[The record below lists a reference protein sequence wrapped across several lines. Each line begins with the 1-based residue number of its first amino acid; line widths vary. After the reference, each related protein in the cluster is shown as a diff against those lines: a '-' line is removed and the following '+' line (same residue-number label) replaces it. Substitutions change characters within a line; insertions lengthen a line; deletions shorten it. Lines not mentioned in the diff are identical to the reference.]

1 MANTNSPPNLYDKVD
16 LKYPIHRAF
25 DITILVLLIS
35 LLVYRLLYISN
46 HGFAWL
52 LALLCET
59 CFTFTWFVTVSSKWN
74 PVEYKTYPERL
85 SQKTQELPP
94 VDIFV
99 TTADPVLEPPILTVN
114 TVISLL
120 AVDYP
125 ADKLACYVSDDG
137 SSPITYYSLVEASKF
152 AKHWAPFCK
161 KHNIQARAPFRY
173 FSSEVPLN
181 NSSEFQQE
189 YNKMKDEYEELASK
203 INDADKKS
211 IERNLS
217 GDFAAFSNIERK
229 NHPTIIKVVW
239 ENKAGISD
247 ELPHL
252 IYISREKR
260 PQHPHHYKAGAMN
273 VLTRVSGMM
282 TNAPFMLNLDC
293 DMFVNNPKIVCH
305 AMCLL
310 LGSRNERESGFVQC
324 PQYFY
329 DGLKDDPFGNQF
341 EVLHK
346 YIGSGI
352 VGIQGP
358 FYGGTGCFH
367 RRKVIYGSCP
377 RDVGIPAE
385 SLTPVH
391 GGLTEKEQLRVF
403 GNSKE
408 FVRSAAHALQGKANT
423 SPEILP
429 KLIEAAHQVAGC
441 GYEYGTS
448 WGKEVGW
455 QYGPATEDIL
465 TGLKIHARGW
475 RSVLCSPDPRAFLG
489 CAPRV
494 GPISM
499 TQQKRWATGLLEILI
514 SERNP
519 IIATLTARLQF
530 RQCLA
535 YLWIL
540 IWGLRSIPEICYAV
554 LPAYCIITN
563 SSFLPKFHEPAMY
576 IHVALFLSYVI
587 YSLLE
592 YLETGLSIR
601 AWWNNQRMARMNA
614 TNAWLFGVISVFLKI
629 LRISGTVF
637 EVTQKDQSS
646 SNVGDEGRFTFDAS
660 PIFVPGTTILLLQ
673 LTAFVMG
680 FGGMQLPSVDDAS
693 GLGEILCSV
702 LVVMCFWPF
711 VKGLFGKGKYG
722 IPLSTVCKSSLL
734 SLSFV
739 YLVTRTSRGQPE

>member
-1 MANTNSPPNLYDKVD
+1 MAKAISSPNLYDKVA

-52 LALLCET
+52 LALLCES
-59 CFTFTWFVTVSSKWN
+59 CFTFTWVVTVSTKWN

-85 SQKTQELPP
+85 SQKIQELPP

-137 SSPITYYSLVEASKF
+137 CSPTTYYSLVEASKF
-152 AKHWAPFCK
+152 AKLWAPFCK
-161 KHNIQARAPFRY
+161 KHNIQTRAPFRY

-217 GDFAAFSNIERK
+217 GDFAAFSNIEGK

-260 PQHPHHYKAGAMN
+260 PKHPHHYKAGAMN

-310 LGSRNERESGFVQC
+310 LGSRNEMETGFVQF

-329 DGLKDDPFGNQF
+329 DGLKDDPYGNQF

-346 YIGSGI
+346 YIGNGI

-377 RDVGIPAE
+377 RDVGIQAK

-391 GGLTEKEQLRVF
+391 GDLTEKEQLKIF

-408 FVRSAAHALQGKANT
+408 LVRSAAHAIQGEANM
-423 SPEILP
+423 SPKILP
-429 KLIEAAHQVAGC
+429 NLIEAAHQVAGC

-448 WGKEVGW
+448 WGQEVGW
-455 QYGPATEDIL
+455 QYGSATEDIL

-475 RSVLCSPDPRAFLG
+475 RSVLCTPDPRAFLG

-563 SSFLPKFHEPAMY
+563 SSFLPKAHEPAMY

-614 TNAWLFGVISVFLKI
+614 TNAWLFGVISVFLKT

-646 SNVGDEGRFTFDAS
+646 NNGGDEGRFTFDAS

-673 LTAFVMG
+673 LTAFAMG

-702 LVVMCFWPF
+702 LVVVCFWPF

-722 IPLSTVCKSSLL
+722 IPLSTICKSSLL

-739 YLVTRTSRGQPE
+739 YLVTSTSVGQL

>member
-1 MANTNSPPNLYDKVD
+1 MAKAISPPNLYDKVS
-16 LKYPIHRAF
+16 LQNPVHRAF
-25 DITILVLLIS
+25 DVTIFILLIS
-35 LLVYRLLYISN
+35 LLVYRLLHISSN
-46 HGFAWL
+46 GFAWL
-52 LALLCET
+52 LALLCES
-59 CFTFTWFVTVSSKWN
+59 CFTFTWALTVSTKWN
-74 PVEYKTYPERL
+74 PVEYRTYPERL
-85 SQKTQELPP
+85 SQKIQELPP
-94 VDIFV
+94 VDMFV
-99 TTADPVLEPPILTVN
+99 TTADPELEPPILTVN

-125 ADKLACYVSDDG
+125 AGKLACYVSDDG
-137 SSPITYYSLVEASKF
+137 CSPITYYSLVEASKF
-152 AKHWAPFCK
+152 AKLWAPFCK

-173 FSSEVPLN
+173 FSSE
-181 NSSEFQQE
+181 E
-189 YNKMKDEYEELASK
+189 DEYEELASK
-203 INDADKKS
+203 INDANKKS
-211 IERNLS
+211 IDWNLS

-229 NHPTIIKVVW
+229 NHPTIIKTDVLQVVW
-239 ENKAGISD
+239 ENKGGISD

-260 PQHPHHYKAGAMN
+260 PKHPHHYKAGAMN
-273 VLTRVSGMM
+273 VLTRVSGLM
-282 TNAPFMLNLDC
+282 TNAPFILNVDC
-293 DMFVNNPKIVCH
+293 DMFANNPNIVCH

-329 DGLKDDPFGNQF
+329 DGLKHDPFGNQF

-358 FYGGTGCFH
+358 FYAGTGCFH
-367 RRKVIYGSCP
+367 RRKVIYGAYP
-377 RDVGIPAE
+377 HDIGIQAK

-391 GGLTEKEQLRVF
+391 GDLTEKEHLKIF
-403 GNSKE
+403 GKSKE
-408 FVRSAAHALQGKANT
+408 FIRSAAHALQGMANT
-423 SPEILP
+423 SPKLLP
-429 KLIEAAHQVAGC
+429 NLTEAANQVAGC

-455 QYGPATEDIL
+455 QYGSATEDIL
-465 TGLKIHARGW
+465 TGLLIHARGW
-475 RSVLCSPDPRAFLG
+475 RSVLCTPDRRAFLG
-489 CAPRV
+489 CAPGA

-514 SERNP
+514 SDKNP

-540 IWGLRSIPEICYAV
+540 IWGLRSIPELCYAV

-563 SSFLPKFHEPAMY
+563 SSFLPKANEPA
-576 IHVALFLSYVI
+576 ICIPVALFLSYLI
-587 YSLLE
+587 YSLSE
-592 YLETGLSIR
+592 YLEIGLSIR
-601 AWWNNQRMARMNA
+601 AWWNNQRMGRINA
-614 TNAWLFGVISVFLKI
+614 TNPWLFGVIGVFLKI
-629 LRISGTVF
+629 LRVSGIVF

-646 SNVGDEGRFTFDAS
+646 NNGGDEGRFTFDAS
-660 PIFVPGTTILLLQ
+660 PLFMPGTTILLLQ
-673 LTAFVMG
+673 LTAFVVG
-680 FGGMQLPSVDDAS
+680 FGGMQSPSVNDAS
-693 GLGEILCSV
+693 GLGEITCSL
-702 LVVMCFWPF
+702 LVVICFWPF

-722 IPLSTVCKSSLL
+722 IPVSTICKSSLL

-739 YLVTRTSRGQPE
+739 YLVKSASKGQV

>member
-1 MANTNSPPNLYDKVD
+1 MAKAISSPNLYDKVA

-52 LALLCET
+52 LALLCES
-59 CFTFTWFVTVSSKWN
+59 CFTFTWVVTVSTKWN

-85 SQKTQELPP
+85 SQKIQELPP

-137 SSPITYYSLVEASKF
+137 CSPTTYYSLVEASKF
-152 AKHWAPFCK
+152 AKLWAPFCK
-161 KHNIQARAPFRY
+161 KHNIQTRAPFRY

-217 GDFAAFSNIERK
+217 GDFAAFSNIEGK

-260 PQHPHHYKAGAMN
+260 PKHPHHYKAGAMN
-273 VLTRVSGMM
+273 VL
-282 TNAPFMLNLDC
+282 
-293 DMFVNNPKIVCH
+293 
-305 AMCLL
+305 
-310 LGSRNERESGFVQC
+310 
-324 PQYFY
+324 
-329 DGLKDDPFGNQF
+329 
-341 EVLHK
+341 
-346 YIGSGI
+346 YIGNGI

-377 RDVGIPAE
+377 RDVGIQAK

-391 GGLTEKEQLRVF
+391 GDLTEKEQLKIF

-408 FVRSAAHALQGKANT
+408 LVRSAAHAIQGEANM
-423 SPEILP
+423 SPKILP
-429 KLIEAAHQVAGC
+429 NLIEAAHQVAGC

-448 WGKEVGW
+448 WGQEVGW
-455 QYGPATEDIL
+455 QYGSATEDIL

-475 RSVLCSPDPRAFLG
+475 RSVLCTPDPRAFLG

-563 SSFLPKFHEPAMY
+563 SSFLPKAHEPAMY

-614 TNAWLFGVISVFLKI
+614 TNAWLFGVISVFLKT

-646 SNVGDEGRFTFDAS
+646 NNGGDEGRFTFDAS

-673 LTAFVMG
+673 LTAFAMG

-702 LVVMCFWPF
+702 LVVVCFWPF

-722 IPLSTVCKSSLL
+722 IPLSTICKSSLL

-739 YLVTRTSRGQPE
+739 YLVTSTSVGQL

>member
-1 MANTNSPPNLYDKVD
+1 MANAISPPNLYDKVA

-52 LALLCET
+52 LALLCES
-59 CFTFTWFVTVSSKWN
+59 CFTFTWVVTVSSKWN

-85 SQKTQELPP
+85 SQKKQELPP

-137 SSPITYYSLVEASKF
+137 CSPTTYYSLVEASKF
-152 AKHWAPFCK
+152 AKLWAPFCK

-181 NSSEFQQE
+181 NSSGFQQE

-203 INDADKKS
+203 INEADEKS
-211 IERNLS
+211 IDRNLS

-260 PQHPHHYKAGAMN
+260 PKHPHHYKAGAMN

-293 DMFVNNPKIVCH
+293 DMFVNNPKIVRH

-310 LGSRNERESGFVQC
+310 LGSRDERESGFVQC

-358 FYGGTGCFH
+358 FYAGTGCFH

-377 RDVGIPAE
+377 RDVGIQAKG
-385 SLTPVH
+385 LTPVH
-391 GGLTEKEQLRVF
+391 GDLTEKEQLKIF
-403 GNSKE
+403 GNSEE
-408 FVRSAAHALQGKANT
+408 FVRSAAHALQGKANM
-423 SPEILP
+423 SPQILP
-429 KLIEAAHQVAGC
+429 NLIEAAHRVAGC

-455 QYGPATEDIL
+455 QYGSATEDIL
-465 TGLKIHARGW
+465 TGLKTHARGW

-489 CAPRV
+489 CVPRV

-563 SSFLPKFHEPAMY
+563 SSFLPKPHEPAMY
-576 IHVALFLSYVI
+576 IHVALLLSYVI
-587 YSLLE
+587 YGLLE
-592 YLETGLSIR
+592 HLETGLSIR

-614 TNAWLFGVISVFLKI
+614 TNAWFFGVISVVLKI

-646 SNVGDEGRFTFDAS
+646 DNGGDEGRFTFDAS

-680 FGGMQLPSVDDAS
+680 FGRMQLPSVDDAS

-702 LVVMCFWPF
+702 LVVICFWPF

-722 IPLSTVCKSSLL
+722 IPLSTICKSSLL

-739 YLVTRTSRGQPE
+739 YLVTSSSMGQL

>member
-1 MANTNSPPNLYDKVD
+1 MAKAISSPNLYDKVA

-59 CFTFTWFVTVSSKWN
+59 CFTFTWVLTVSTKWN

-85 SQKTQELPP
+85 SQKIQELPP

-137 SSPITYYSLVEASKF
+137 CSPTTYYSLVEASKF
-152 AKHWAPFCK
+152 AKLWAPFCK
-161 KHNIQARAPFRY
+161 KHNIQTRAPFRY

-211 IERNLS
+211 IERNPS
-217 GDFAAFSNIERK
+217 GDFAAFSNIEGK
-229 NHPTIIKVVW
+229 NHPTIVKVVW

-260 PQHPHHYKAGAMN
+260 PKHPHHYKAGAMN

-310 LGSRNERESGFVQC
+310 LGSRNEMESGFVQF

-329 DGLKDDPFGNQF
+329 DGLKDDPYGNQF
-341 EVLHK
+341 EVWHK
-346 YIGSGI
+346 YLGSGI

-358 FYGGTGCFH
+358 FYQGAGCFH

-377 RDVGIPAE
+377 RDVGIQAK

-391 GGLTEKEQLRVF
+391 GDLTEKEQLKIF

-408 FVRSAAHALQGKANT
+408 FVRSAAHALQGKANR
-423 SPEILP
+423 SPNILP
-429 KLIEAAHQVAGC
+429 NLIEAAHQVAGC

-448 WGKEVGW
+448 WGQEVGW
-455 QYGPATEDIL
+455 QYGSATEDIL

-475 RSVLCSPDPRAFLG
+475 RSVLCTPDPRAFLG
-489 CAPRV
+489 CVPRV

-519 IIATLTARLQF
+519 IIATLTARLEF

-535 YLWIL
+535 YFCIL
-540 IWGLRSIPEICYAV
+540 IWALRSIPEICYAV

-563 SSFLPKFHEPAMY
+563 SSFLPKAHEPAMY

-601 AWWNNQRMARMNA
+601 AWWNNQMMARMNA

-646 SNVGDEGRFTFDAS
+646 NNGDDEGRFTFDAS

-693 GLGEILCSV
+693 GMGEILCSV

-722 IPLSTVCKSSLL
+722 IPLSTICKSSLL

-739 YLVTRTSRGQPE
+739 YLVTSTSMGQL

>member
-1 MANTNSPPNLYDKVD
+1 MANAISPPNLYDKVA

-52 LALLCET
+52 LALLCES
-59 CFTFTWFVTVSSKWN
+59 CFTFTWVVTVSSKWN

-85 SQKTQELPP
+85 SQKIQELPP

-137 SSPITYYSLVEASKF
+137 CSPTTYYSLVEASKF
-152 AKHWAPFCK
+152 AKLWAPFCK

-203 INDADKKS
+203 INDAVEKS
-211 IERNLS
+211 IDGNILS

-260 PQHPHHYKAGAMN
+260 PKHPHHYKAGAMN

-293 DMFVNNPKIVCH
+293 DMFVNNPKIVRH

-310 LGSRNERESGFVQC
+310 LGSRDERESGFVQC

-377 RDVGIPAE
+377 RDVGIQAK
-385 SLTPVH
+385 SLTSVH
-391 GGLTEKEQLRVF
+391 GDLTEKEQLKIF

-408 FVRSAAHALQGKANT
+408 FVRSAAQALQGKANM
-423 SPEILP
+423 SPQILP
-429 KLIEAAHQVAGC
+429 NLIEAAHRIAGC
-441 GYEYGTS
+441 GYEYGTG

-455 QYGPATEDIL
+455 QYGSATEDIL

-489 CAPRV
+489 CVPRV

-514 SERNP
+514 SDRNP
-519 IIATLTARLQF
+519 ITATLTARLQF

-563 SSFLPKFHEPAMY
+563 SSFLPKPYEPAMY

-587 YSLLE
+587 YGLLE

-614 TNAWLFGVISVFLKI
+614 TNAWFFGVISVFLKI
-629 LRISGTVF
+629 LGISGTVF
-637 EVTQKDQSS
+637 EITQKDQSS
-646 SNVGDEGRFTFDAS
+646 DNGGDEGRFTFDAS

-680 FGGMQLPSVDDAS
+680 FGRMQLPSVDDAS
-693 GLGEILCSV
+693 GLGEMLCSV
-702 LVVMCFWPF
+702 LVVICFWPF

-722 IPLSTVCKSSLL
+722 IPLSTICKSSLL

-739 YLVTRTSRGQPE
+739 YLVTSSSMGQL